1 MSAMS
6 RATLSPPPAY
16 ERAGGLGRALLG
28 LLGLN
33 AALAWVEIVGIY
45 TFLERVWR
53 GLASRVTGPEPLEVH
68 WGELETARRIHGLAW
83 LVTAIVF
90 LVWIHRTYRN
100 LPVLGATDLAFTP
113 RAAVSAF
120 LVPVLNVIVPVRV
133 VRELWNGSDPTQGQP
148 PGVAPGAAPTS
159 PWVIWWWAVFLASV
173 LLDPV
178 VFRVAGNL
186 QARLTVGSTALLV
199 LAQLLEMAAAVLA
212 MVVVWS
218 VNQGQQE
225 IFESQESG

>member
-1 MSAMS
+1 MS
-6 RATLSPPPAY
+6 RAPLSPPPGY
-16 ERAGGLGRALLG
+16 ERAGGLGPALLG

-33 AALAWVEIVGIY
+33 AALAWAEIVGIY

-53 GLASRVTGPEPLEVH
+53 GLAGRFTGPDTLGTH

-90 LVWIHRTYRN
+90 LVWIHCTYRN

-133 VRELWNGSDPTQGQP
+133 VRELWNGSDPTQGRP
-148 PGVAPGAAPTS
+148 PTVAPGAAPAS
-159 PWVIWWWAVFLASV
+159 PWVIWWWGVFLASV

-178 VFRVAGNL
+178 VLRIFGNL
-186 QARLTVGSTALLV
+186 QARLTVGTTVLLV
-199 LAQLLEMAAAVLA
+199 LAQLLEVAAAVLA
-212 MVVVWS
+212 MGVVWS
-218 VNQGQQE
+218 VNEGQQE

>member
-1 MSAMS
+1 MA
-6 RATLSPPPAY
+6 RATLSPPPGY
-16 ERAGGLGRALLG
+16 EPAGGLGRALLG
-28 LLGLN
+28 LLGFN

-53 GLASRVTGPEPLEVH
+53 GLAGRFMGPDTLEAH
-68 WGELETARRIHGLAW
+68 WGELETARRIHGLVW

-133 VRELWNGSDPTQGQP
+133 VRELWNGSDPTQREP
-148 PGVAPGAAPTS
+148 SSVAPGAPPTS
-159 PWVIWWWAVFLASV
+159 PWVIWWWGVFLAAV

-178 VFRVAGNL
+178 VFRIAGNL
-186 QARLTVGSTALLV
+186 EARLTVGSTALLV
-199 LAQLLEMAAAVLA
+199 LAQFLEMAAAILG